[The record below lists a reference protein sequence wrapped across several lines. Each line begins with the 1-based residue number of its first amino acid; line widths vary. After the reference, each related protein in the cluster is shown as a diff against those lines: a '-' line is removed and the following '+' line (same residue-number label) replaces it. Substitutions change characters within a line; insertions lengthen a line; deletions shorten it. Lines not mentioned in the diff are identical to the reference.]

1 MTEAMDVFSMGCVI
15 AELFTE
21 GTPTFTLSQLYKYRA
36 GEVSPENQ
44 LAGLEDAEVKVCNVD
59 FMLRDGRT

>member
-1 MTEAMDVFSMGCVI
+1 MGCVI

-36 GEVSPENQ
+36 KEVSPEAQ
-44 LAGLEDAEVKVCNVD
+44 LAGLEDSEVKVCETGYALVD
-59 FMLRDGRT
+59 VYV